1 MNNIE
6 VSIQFCY
13 QIILK
18 THSKEGTLKF
28 YITISFR
35 RMGDSSFAL
44 TFCLHTVL
52 QIWSNNIWTFFLSY
66 KGSEYKCP
74 YNNKYQHDDM
84 QFFMHF
90 LHTWCHIIF
99 WYRNIELC
107 RSKIFC
113 NILNPG
119 SIFCRE
125 ILNPPIRYWTGVQNI
140 MATNFFTQFCFSIS
154 HWKRDSKYY
163 DCKLNFLLFSIPI
176 GKVV

>member
-1 MNNIE
+1 
-6 VSIQFCY
+6 
-13 QIILK
+13 
-18 THSKEGTLKF
+18 
-28 YITISFR
+28 
-35 RMGDSSFAL
+35 MGDSSFAL

-74 YNNKYQHDDM
+74 YNNKYQLDDM

-90 LHTWCHIIF
+90 LHSWCHIIF

-163 DCKLNFLLFSIPI
+163 DCKLNFPLIFHSNWKGGLKSYVREIFWTTSPCN
-176 GKVV
+176 GKGK